1 MTAKVKYV
9 PTQVK
14 VYDKDNRLMGYIGD
28 EHFKD
33 PTWILFSRE
42 MDTLY
47 TGTSLE
53 DCQDNIQLL
62 IDWWEEEKDDY

>member
-1 MTAKVKYV
+1 MTKVKYV
-9 PTQVK
+9 PTQLK
-14 VYDKDNRLMGYIGD
+14 VYDADDRLMGYISD

-33 PTWILFSRE
+33 ATWKLFSRE
-42 MDTLY
+42 MGTLY